1 MSTPLDQ
8 HVASRTGRVRAAR
21 LFSNVV
27 SPPVMFAVLG
37 LAVALHELPFW
48 EGLAWAAVYGFFV
61 SLAPIL
67 FVLYLLRTG
76 RIRELHMSNTR
87 ERHLPYL
94 MAIGFAALTFGL
106 IIWLGGPELMACLTI
121 FNAVELVILML
132 INVYWLISFHAT
144 AVMAAFVLVGLI
156 FGWSASI
163 VIVLPFVIAVCVV
176 RLYLKRHT
184 PAQVGAGLAL
194 GVVSV
199 LSLTLIGCFG
209 G

>member
-1 MSTPLDQ
+1 MTTPLDH
-8 HVASRTGRVRAAR
+8 HVANRTGRVRAAR
-21 LFSNVV
+21 IFSNVV
-27 SPPVMFAVLG
+27 SPPVIFALLG
-37 LAVALHELPFW
+37 LAIALRELPFW
-48 EGLAWAAVYGFFV
+48 QGLAWAAVYGFFV

-76 RIRELHMSNTR
+76 RIRELHMSNTG

-94 MAIGFAALTFGL
+94 SAILFAALTFGL
-106 IIWLGGPELMACLTI
+106 VTWLGGPELMRCLAI
-121 FNAVELVILML
+121 FNTIELIILML

-144 AVMAAFVLVGLI
+144 AVMASFVLVGLI
-156 FGWSASI
+156 FSWSASI
-163 VIVLPFVIAVCVV
+163 VIVLPLVIAVCAV

-194 GVVSV
+194 GVLSV
-199 LSLTLIGCFG
+199 LGLTLVGCFG

>member
-1 MSTPLDQ
+1 MTTPLDQ
-8 HVASRTGRVRAAR
+8 HAANRTGRVRAAR

-37 LAVALHELPFW
+37 LAVALRELPFW
-48 EGLAWAAVYGFFV
+48 QGLAWAAVYGFFV

-76 RIRELHMSNTR
+76 RIGELHMSNTG

-94 MAIGFAALTFGL
+94 VAIGFAVLTFGL
-106 IIWLGGPELMACLTI
+106 VNWLGGPALIGCLTI
-121 FNAVELVILML
+121 FNTVELSILML

-144 AVMAAFVLVGLI
+144 AVMATFVLVGLI

-163 VIVLPFVIAVCVV
+163 VIVLPFVIAVCTV

-194 GVVSV
+194 GVLSV